1 MVTASS
7 QSANVARS
15 CTADSGDGQRW
26 QEASYTATRYR
37 LSDVAWSGERFVA
50 VGGLRDESAIVYSS
64 DGNRWQRA
72 RDRAI
77 SKGLDAVVW
86 NGERFVAVGY
96 DGSIVY
102 SRDGDRWET
111 ATDSATAEALRDI
124 VWNGTRFVAVGHH
137 GVIVH
142 STDGDRWKPASRPA
156 VPLRARAKDDP
167 HRVFYYFGGIAWNGE
182 RFVAVGWGGNERVG
196 TVVHSRDGDRWELA
210 KDHDHPAGVHFQAIA
225 SSGRRFV
232 AVNYGTT
239 RYSTDGD
246 HWEAAANTATVDTLR
261 DVAWGH
267 GRFGAVGWNGT
278 IVTSP

>member
-26 QEASYTATRYR
+26 QEASYAATRYR

-96 DGSIVY
+96 DGSI
-102 SRDGDRWET
+102 
-111 ATDSATAEALRDI
+111 
-124 VWNGTRFVAVGHH
+124 
-137 GVIVH
+137 
-142 STDGDRWKPASRPA
+142 
-156 VPLRARAKDDP
+156 
-167 HRVFYYFGGIAWNGE
+167 
-182 RFVAVGWGGNERVG
+182 
-196 TVVHSRDGDRWELA
+196 VHSRDGDRWELA

-267 GRFGAVGWNGT
+267 GRFVAVGWNGT